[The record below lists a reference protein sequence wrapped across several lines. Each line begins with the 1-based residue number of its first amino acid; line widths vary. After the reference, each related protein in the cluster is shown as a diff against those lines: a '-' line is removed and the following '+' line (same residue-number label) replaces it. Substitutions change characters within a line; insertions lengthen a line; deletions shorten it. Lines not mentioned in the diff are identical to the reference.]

1 MIDKRNHTDGNV
13 FCENIV
19 GINIFF
25 PTNDKEIWEYVNK
38 FTEFNHYINSP
49 IAFAKGKFYNLPF
62 NMNTFYQLWGTKTPE
77 EAKEIIEKQT
87 MQKIYICK
95 SKITKKILKW

>member
-87 MQKIYICK
+87 MQKIYMQV
-95 SKITKKILKW
+95 